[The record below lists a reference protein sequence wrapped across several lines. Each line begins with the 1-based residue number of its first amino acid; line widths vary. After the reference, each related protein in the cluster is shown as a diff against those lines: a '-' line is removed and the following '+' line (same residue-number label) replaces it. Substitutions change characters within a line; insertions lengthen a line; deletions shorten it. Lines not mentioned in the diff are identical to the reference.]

1 MPCLSAT
8 IAEEIDAL
16 RRIAG
21 DAVVQRIHDEPDEL
35 IMRIVA
41 GWPSNFTATRARELG
56 FSAETSFEEI
66 INVFIED
73 ELGGQLA

>member
-1 MPCLSAT
+1 
-8 IAEEIDAL
+8 
-16 RRIAG
+16 
-21 DAVVQRIHDEPDEL
+21 
-35 IMRIVA
+35 MRIVA

-73 ELGGQLA
+73 ELGGQLP

>member
-1 MPCLSAT
+1 
-8 IAEEIDAL
+8 
-16 RRIAG
+16 
-21 DAVVQRIHDEPDEL
+21 VQRIHDEPDEL

-73 ELGGQLA
+73 ELGGQLP